1 MRVQDKAARQV
12 DKGPWAAIVLLE
24 PFLTLQGTL
33 EADCPTEDKMG
44 FS

>member
-1 MRVQDKAARQV
+1 MGVQDKAARQM
-12 DKGPWAAIVLLE
+12 DKEPWVAIVLLE

-33 EADCPTEDKMG
+33 EADCLTEDKMG